1 MDIEKYAFQGIVK
14 NAKMKIVFAD
24 KGNVAILIMNA
35 MMAFVSHIFAD
46 IVPVKCFALKE
57 CAFQRN
63 QKSLHVKF
71 VMDAKNQTKFA

>member
-46 IVPVKCFALKE
+46 IVPAICFALKE
-57 CAFQRN
+57 CAFHQLG
-63 QKSLHVKF
+63 LHVKII
-71 VMDAKNQTKFA
+71 MDARSQTKFA